1 MILFFEKIYI
11 KRIYRLES
19 GVSDV
24 TEILAFAFS
33 TVTLPAL
40 KFDVLPLIFIFSSKN
55 RSYQAKQ
62 KRKFVFLIN
71 NYNIQ
76 MH

>member
-1 MILFFEKIYI
+1 M
-11 KRIYRLES
+11 ES

-55 RSYQAKQ
+55 RSYLK
-62 KRKFVFLIN
+62 
-71 NYNIQ
+71 
-76 MH
+76 